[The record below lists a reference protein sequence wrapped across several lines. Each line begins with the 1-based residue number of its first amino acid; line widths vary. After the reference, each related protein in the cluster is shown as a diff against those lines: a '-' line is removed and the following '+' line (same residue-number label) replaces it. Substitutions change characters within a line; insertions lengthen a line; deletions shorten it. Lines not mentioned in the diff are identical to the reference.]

1 MALAGIDIILSVHL
15 LIIHEI
21 HILAGISKVRQMA
34 GQVSDTFSFWH
45 ALENRQDKSCFYSPG
60 EGNRRAVSAHWPPIL
75 RLGERS
81 SRSMAHLLLLT
92 VILTALGGGFAST
105 WVHMSPNQPKSLSQ
119 VYFKTFKIR
128 DP

>member
-1 MALAGIDIILSVHL
+1 M
-15 LIIHEI
+15 
-21 HILAGISKVRQMA
+21 
-34 GQVSDTFSFWH
+34 
-45 ALENRQDKSCFYSPG
+45 
-60 EGNRRAVSAHWPPIL
+60 SAHWPPIL

>member
-1 MALAGIDIILSVHL
+1 MALAGIDTILSVHL

-45 ALENRQDKSCFYSPG
+45 ALEKRRDKSCFYSPG
-60 EGNRRAVSAHWPPIL
+60 EGNRRAVSTHWPPIL

-81 SRSMAHLLLLT
+81 SRSMAHLLLT

-105 WVHMSPNQPKSLSQ
+105 W
-119 VYFKTFKIR
+119 FI
-128 DP
+128 